1 MRDSL
6 YIAAKA
12 PLPGQAKT
20 RLAAEIGEEGAL
32 ELYRAFLRDLAARF
46 ATGPF
51 ALSWYVTP
59 PGAWAEIAPLLGAHA
74 ADARVVIQPAGDWTE
89 RQRSLFRRAAANGE
103 RRVVLIASDSPQ
115 IRLEEVAEAFR
126 QLDSHD
132 IVLGPV
138 LDGGYWLIGMRGW
151 HDVLSGIAMSTPGVL
166 GGIVARAQ
174 ASGLSVAQVES
185 TFDVDEVGDL
195 AALVHALHGRH
206 DLDATRAALRSLGL
220 LRTKE
225 AA

>member
-1 MRDSL
+1 VRDSL

-12 PLPGQAKT
+12 PLPGYAKT
-20 RLAAEIGEEGAL
+20 RLAADIGEEGAL

-46 ATGPF
+46 ASGPF

-59 PGAWAEIAPLLGAHA
+59 PGAWAEIAPLLGESAVG
-74 ADARVVIQPAGDWTE
+74 ARVLTQPPGDWTE
-89 RQRSLFRRAAANGE
+89 RQRSLFRQAAANGE
-103 RRVVLIASDSPQ
+103 SRVVLIASDSPQ
-115 IRLEEVAEAFR
+115 ARLEVVVDAFR

-132 IVLGPV
+132 VVLGPV

-166 GGIVARAQ
+166 DRIVGRAE
-174 ASGLSVAQVES
+174 AGGLSVARVES

-195 AALVHALHGRH
+195 AALVHALPGRH
-206 DLDATRAALRSLGL
+206 DLGATSAALDSLGL
-220 LRTKE
+220 ARTEE